1 MKIRLIGQRNN
12 FGIGVHYA
20 NFATALQKLFY
31 WGDLVEE
38 ISFEDQAGLLAA
50 AARSKPD
57 DINICFV
64 SIPLQNHFRG
74 TNIQW
79 VVFESTRVP
88 PNVMSTMLTADV
100 VWVPSAWGREVLI
113 QNGLDSAQCDVVP
126 EGVDVDQFHPWYPPT
141 NDSVFRY
148 LLTGKYERRKSITE
162 TIDVWA
168 QVFGNDS
175 TVELSIKTNHIM
187 NHEENKQKITEPVQQ
202 LGLTNV
208 NVWYGNFPL
217 SDLSLLYQRH
227 DVFVLPTK
235 GEGWGLPL
243 IEAAAA
249 GMPIITTMWSGNTQF
264 LNPIHNSV
272 IPVEYDMVPID
283 CSEYQ
288 HCYPTDDKNWGTW
301 AQPRPKSIAQA
312 LLYARDFYQDLKINA
327 VANSNVIRRD
337 FSWAQCANTA
347 MKMLQKRGLL
357 SG

>member
-12 FGIGVHYA
+12 FGIGVHFT
-20 NFATALQKLFY
+20 NFADSLQKLSH

-38 ISFEDQAGLLAA
+38 VSFEDQDILLAA
-50 AARSKPD
+50 AARSEPD

-64 SIPLQNHFRG
+64 SIPLQHHFRG

-100 VWVPSAWGREVLI
+100 VWVPSAWGRTVLI
-113 QNGLDSAQCDVVP
+113 QNGLDPSRCDVVP
-126 EGVDVDQFHPWYPPT
+126 EGVDTDQFHPWHPPV
-141 NDSVFRY
+141 DDGVFRY

-162 TIDVWA
+162 TIDAWA

-175 TVELSIKTNHIM
+175 SVELSIKTNHIM
-187 NHEENKQKITEPVQQ
+187 HHEENKQKITEHVHG

-208 NVWYGNFPL
+208 NVWYGNLPT
-217 SDLSLLYQRH
+217 SDMSLLYQRH
-227 DVFVLPTK
+227 QVFVLPTK

-249 GMPIITTMWSGNTQF
+249 GLPIVTTMWSGNTEF
-264 LNPIHNSV
+264 LNPIKSSV
-272 IPVEYDMVPID
+272 VPVEYDMVPVD

-288 HCYPTDDKNWGTW
+288 SFYPTEDKDWGTW
-301 AQPRPKSIAQA
+301 AQPRPQSIAQA
-312 LLYARDFYQDLKINA
+312 LLYVCDFFPELKSHA
-327 VANSNVIRRD
+327 VANSDVIRRD
-337 FSWAQCANTA
+337 FSWTQSANTA
-347 MKMLQKRGLL
+347 MKILQQRNLL
-357 SG
+357 K

>member
-168 QVFGNDS
+168 QVFGNDN

-187 NHEENKQKITEPVQQ
+187 NHEENKQKITEHVQQ

-264 LNPIHNSV
+264 LKPIHNSV

>member
-20 NFATALQKLFY
+20 NFATALQKLSH
-31 WGDLVEE
+31 WSDLVEE
-38 ISFEDQAGLLAA
+38 IPFEDQAGLLAA
-50 AARSKPD
+50 AARSEPD

-113 QNGLDSAQCDVVP
+113 QNGLDPVRCDVVP
-126 EGVDVDQFHPWYPPT
+126 EGVNTDQFHPWHPPA
-141 NDSVFRY
+141 DDDVFRY
-148 LLTGKYERRKSITE
+148 LLTGKYERRKSVTE
-162 TIDVWA
+162 TIDAWA

-175 TVELSIKTNHIM
+175 SVELSIKTNHIM
-187 NHEENKQKITEPVQQ
+187 NHEENKQKITEHVHR

-208 NVWYGNFPL
+208 NVWYGNLALAEL
-217 SDLSLLYQRH
+217 STLYCRH
-227 DVFVLPTK
+227 NVFVLPTK

-249 GMPIITTMWSGNTQF
+249 GLPIITTMWSGNTEF
-264 LNPIHNSV
+264 LNPIQNSV
-272 IPVEYDMVPID
+272 VPVEYDMVPVD

-288 HCYPTDDKNWGTW
+288 SFYPTEDQDWGTW
-301 AQPRPKSIAQA
+301 AQPRPQSIVQA
-312 LLYARDFYQDLKINA
+312 LLYACDFFQDLKTNA
-327 VANSNVIRRD
+327 IANSDIIRRD
-337 FSWAQCANTA
+337 FSWTQSANTA

-357 SG
+357 K

>member
-20 NFATALQKLFY
+20 NFATALQKLSH

-38 ISFEDQAGLLAA
+38 VSFEDQDVLLAA

-64 SIPLQNHFRG
+64 SIPLQNYFRG

-100 VWVPSAWGREVLI
+100 VWVPSTWGQEVLI
-113 QNGLDSAQCDVVP
+113 QNGLDPVRCDVVP
-126 EGVDVDQFHPWYPPT
+126 EGVNTDQFHPWHPPV
-141 NDSVFRY
+141 NDGVFRY
-148 LLTGKYERRKSITE
+148 LLTGKYERRKSVTE
-162 TIDVWA
+162 TIDAWA
-168 QVFGNDS
+168 QVFSNNS
-175 TVELSIKTNHIM
+175 SVELSIKTNHIM
-187 NHEENKQKITEPVQQ
+187 NHEENKTKITEHVHR

-208 NVWYGNFPL
+208 NVWYGN
-217 SDLSLLYQRH
+217 LSLAELSTLYCRH
-227 DVFVLPTK
+227 NVFVLPTK

-249 GMPIITTMWSGNTQF
+249 GLPIITTMWSGNTEF
-264 LNPIHNSV
+264 LNPIKNSV
-272 IPVEYDMVPID
+272 VPVEYDMVPVD
-283 CSEYQ
+283 CPEYQ
-288 HCYPTDDKNWGTW
+288 SFYPTQDNNWGTW
-301 AQPRPKSIAQA
+301 AQPRAESIAQA
-312 LLYARDFYQDLKINA
+312 LLYACDFYQDLKTNA
-327 VANSNVIRRD
+327 IINSNKIRGD
-337 FSWAQCANTA
+337 FSWSQCANTA

-357 SG
+357 K

>member
-100 VWVPSAWGREVLI
+100 VWVPSAWGREILI

-126 EGVDVDQFHPWYPPT
+126 EGVDVDQFHPWYPPA

-168 QVFGNDS
+168 QVFGNDR

-187 NHEENKQKITEPVQQ
+187 NHEENKQKITEHVQR

-208 NVWYGNFPL
+208 NVWYGNFLL

-264 LNPIHNSV
+264 LNPIHTSV

-288 HCYPTDDKNWGTW
+288 HCYPTDDKNWGMW

-312 LLYARDFYQDLKINA
+312 LLHARDFYQDLKINA
-327 VANSNVIRRD
+327 VANSDVIRRD